1 MDSMI
6 KQNSLR
12 KLFLLASVALL
23 STGCSTMPQEV
34 FNGGDS
40 QRPSDRCGQI
50 GCATG
55 GLQVYPHE
63 EFSATKLPQRWYG
76 WDWGETHTAYAPGT
90 PEYIR
95 LKELQVQKLRDMGL
109 DPMGRPL
116 PR

>member
-1 MDSMI
+1 MGST
-6 KQNSLR
+6 N
-12 KLFLLASVALL
+12 KLKALFIAGSIALL
-23 STGCSTMPQEV
+23 CAGCSSMPQEV

-55 GLQVYPHE
+55 GLQVFPHE
-63 EFSATKLPQRWYG
+63 EFSATELPKRWYG
-76 WDWGETHTAYAPGT
+76 WDWGKTHSAYPPGS
-90 PEYIR
+90 PEYVQ
-95 LKELQVQKLRDMGL
+95 LKEEQVAKLRAMGL